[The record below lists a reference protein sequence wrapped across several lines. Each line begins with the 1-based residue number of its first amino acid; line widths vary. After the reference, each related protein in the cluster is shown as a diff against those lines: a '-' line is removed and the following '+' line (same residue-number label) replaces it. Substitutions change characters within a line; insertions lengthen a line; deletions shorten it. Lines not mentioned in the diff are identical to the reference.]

1 MQKNHSSNQAL
12 MFFIIYIALLGSLI
26 IAAFS
31 FKPTFQQEQPSEI
44 SSAFSKE
51 LQIQKHN
58 QEMKAA
64 ENEGKW
70 QPSNTFVIT
79 AISI

>member
-26 IAAFS
+26 FAAVS
-31 FKPTFQQEQPSEI
+31 FKPAFQQEQPSEI

-51 LQIQKHN
+51 LQIQN
-58 QEMKAA
+58 SQS
-64 ENEGKW
+64 GKE
-70 QPSNTFVIT
+70 S
-79 AISI
+79 S